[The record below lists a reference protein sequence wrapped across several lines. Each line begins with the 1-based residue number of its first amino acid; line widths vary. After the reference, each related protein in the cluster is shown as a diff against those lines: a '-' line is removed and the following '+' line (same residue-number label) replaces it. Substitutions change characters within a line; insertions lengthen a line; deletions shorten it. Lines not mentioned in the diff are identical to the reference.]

1 VDGTLAACLTAADA
15 GGDRALI
22 ETLGRAVLRE
32 DADFHDYQELEG
44 GWRQYTALK
53 AERPLAARRA
63 LVAMIRY
70 EAAHCPTSRALR
82 QTYQIALRLQR
93 GDLLFQEEA

>member
-1 VDGTLAACLTAADA
+1 
-15 GGDRALI
+15 LI
-22 ETLGRAVLRE
+22 ETRGRAVLRE

-53 AERPLAARRA
+53 GTRPLAARRA

-70 EAAHCPTSRALR
+70 EAAHCPTSRAMR

-93 GDLLFQEEA
+93 GDLLFQEEG